1 MQTTWQNVK
10 VGVPAVSRYHPVLE
24 DHDFLTPGYLLS
36 VSGYMFLENDKAVNS
51 ITDHSL
57 DDPTENTLLQ
67 SLEILKNNGLY
78 VKAQASSLKE
88 LLAHQ
93 VNQEMETECEGD
105 ELFDLIVFEIES
117 NGEIYF
123 QNNIESLN
131 NFIAKII
138 NSENPELEEI
148 TTVLSALAT
157 VLSCKIYI
165 ITLNNENIT
174 EIASKEYSRG
184 SIHLIHTCQGK
195 QC

>member
-57 DDPTENTLLQ
+57 DDLTENTLLQ

-93 VNQEMETECEGD
+93 INQEMEIECEGD
-105 ELFDLIVFEIES
+105 ELLDLIVFEIES
-117 NGEIYF
+117 NGEICF
-123 QNNIESLN
+123 RNNKENLN

-138 NSENPELEEI
+138 NSENPKLEEI

-157 VLSCKIYI
+157 VLSY
-165 ITLNNENIT
+165 N
-174 EIASKEYSRG
+174 YF
-184 SIHLIHTCQGK
+184 K
-195 QC
+195 Q

>member
-1 MQTTWQNVK
+1 M
-10 VGVPAVSRYHPVLE
+10 
-24 DHDFLTPGYLLS
+24 
-36 VSGYMFLENDKAVNS
+36 
-51 ITDHSL
+51 
-57 DDPTENTLLQ
+57 
-67 SLEILKNNGLY
+67 
-78 VKAQASSLKE
+78 
-88 LLAHQ
+88 LAHQ
-93 VNQEMETECEGD
+93 VNQEVEIECEGD

-157 VLSCKIYI
+157 VLSCKMYI

>member
-1 MQTTWQNVK
+1 ML
-10 VGVPAVSRYHPVLE
+10 LE
-24 DHDFLTPGYLLS
+24 
-36 VSGYMFLENDKAVNS
+36 
-51 ITDHSL
+51 
-57 DDPTENTLLQ
+57 

-88 LLAHQ
+88 LLVHQ

-123 QNNIESLN
+123 RNNIESLN

-148 TTVLSALAT
+148 TTVLSALVT
-157 VLSCKIYI
+157 VLSCKICI

>member
-93 VNQEMETECEGD
+93 INQEMEIECEGD
-105 ELFDLIVFEIES
+105 ELLDLIVFEIES
-117 NGEIYF
+117 NGEICF
-123 QNNIESLN
+123 RNNKENLN

-138 NSENPELEEI
+138 NSENPKLEEI

-157 VLSCKIYI
+157 VLSY
-165 ITLNNENIT
+165 N
-174 EIASKEYSRG
+174 YF
-184 SIHLIHTCQGK
+184 K
-195 QC
+195 Q

>member
-1 MQTTWQNVK
+1 ML
-10 VGVPAVSRYHPVLE
+10 LE
-24 DHDFLTPGYLLS
+24 
-36 VSGYMFLENDKAVNS
+36 
-51 ITDHSL
+51 
-57 DDPTENTLLQ
+57 

-123 QNNIESLN
+123 RNNIESLN
-131 NFIAKII
+131 NFIGKII

-148 TTVLSALAT
+148 TTVLSALVT
-157 VLSCKIYI
+157 VLSCKICI